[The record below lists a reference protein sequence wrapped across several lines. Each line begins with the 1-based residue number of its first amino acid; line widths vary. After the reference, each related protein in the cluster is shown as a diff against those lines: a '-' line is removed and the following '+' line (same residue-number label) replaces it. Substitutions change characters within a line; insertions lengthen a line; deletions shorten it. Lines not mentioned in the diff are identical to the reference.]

1 MKKRKIIFTVI
12 NDLTYDQRMIRICK
26 SLACLSDRQ
35 VRNKYDV
42 LLVGRKLPSSKP
54 LQSQPFQ
61 QKRLHCFFQKGKF
74 FYLEYNLRLLFFLW
88 KEKFDAVC
96 AIDLDTILPAYYM
109 SNWKGKKL
117 IYDAHEYYTEVPE
130 VIERPMVKNIW
141 EWVGRKT
148 VATCA
153 YCYTVGFALA
163 EVLEKKYK
171 TPFEVI
177 RNMPEYYDLKNE
189 NSSKEKTIILYQ
201 GALNVGRGLEEIIE
215 AMAEI
220 NDAQLWLAG
229 EGDLSNFLRE
239 KTKELGLENNV
250 KFLGFLLPEE
260 LRKITPQAT
269 IGINL
274 LKNNSLNYYYSLA
287 NKTFDFVQAEVPAIH
302 MNFPEYQ
309 NLMKEKE
316 VGILIDDLKK
326 ETIVDAV
333 NVLLQDSIF
342 YKKLKENCGE
352 VRKIW
357 TWENEEKKLLE
368 FYKRVFDGNAD

>member
-1 MKKRKIIFTVI
+1 MKKPTIIFTVI
-12 NDLTYDQRMIRICK
+12 NDLSYDQRMIRICK
-26 SLACLSDRQ
+26 SL
-35 VRNKYDV
+35 VRNNYEV
-42 LLVGRKLPSSKP
+42 LLVGRKLTKSKP

-61 QKRLHCFFQKGKF
+61 QKRLNCFFQKGKF

-88 KEKFDAVC
+88 KKKFDVVC
-96 AIDLDTILPAYYM
+96 AIDLDTILPAYYV
-109 SNWKGKKL
+109 SRWKGRKL
-117 IYDAHEYYTEVPE
+117 VYDAHEFFTEVPE
-130 VIERPMVKNIW
+130 VIERPLVKKIW

-148 VATCA
+148 VPTCA
-153 YCYTVGFALA
+153 YCYTVGHALA
-163 EVLEKKYK
+163 EVLKKKYG
-171 TPFEVI
+171 THFEVI
-177 RNMPEYYDLKNE
+177 RNMPEKNDLK
-189 NSSKEKTIILYQ
+189 KVDFTQQKPIILYQ
-201 GALNVGRGLEEIIE
+201 GALNVGRGLEEVLE

-220 NDAQLWLAG
+220 QEAELWLAG
-229 EGDLSNFLRE
+229 EGDLSDFLRE
-239 KTKELGLENNV
+239 KTIQLQIENKV
-250 KFLGFLLPEE
+250 KFLGYVLPDD

-274 LKNNSLNYYYSLA
+274 LQNKSLNYYYSLA

-333 NVLLQDSIF
+333 NVLLQDAIF

-352 VRKIW
+352 AREIW
-357 TWENEEKKLLE
+357 TWGNEEKKLLD
-368 FYKRVFDGNAD
+368 FYEKVFG

>member
-26 SLACLSDRQ
+26 SLA
-35 VRNKYDV
+35 RNNYDV

-61 QKRLHCFFQKGKF
+61 QKRLNCFFHKGKF

-88 KEKFDAVC
+88 KKKFDAVC
-96 AIDLDTILPAYYM
+96 AIDLDTILPAYYL
-109 SNWKGKKL
+109 SKWKGKKL
-117 IYDAHEYYTEVPE
+117 IYDAHEYFTEVPE

-148 VATCA
+148 ITTCR

-171 TPFEVI
+171 TNFEVI
-177 RNMPEYYDLKNE
+177 RNMPEFYDLE
-189 NSSKEKTIILYQ
+189 KEKIPQEKPIILYQ
-201 GALNVGRGLEEIIE
+201 GALNVGRGLEEMIE
-215 AMAEI
+215 AMTEI
-220 NDAQLWLAG
+220 NNAELWLVG
-229 EGDLSNFLRE
+229 EGDLSLVLRE
-239 KTKELGLENNV
+239 KTKELGLEAKV
-250 KFLGFLLPEE
+250 KFFGYLLPDE
-260 LRKITPQAT
+260 LREITQHAT

-309 NLMKEKE
+309 KLMAEKE

-326 ETIVDAV
+326 ETIIQAV
-333 NVLLQDSIF
+333 NVLLQDSSF
-342 YKKLKENCGE
+342 YKKLKENCAE
-352 VRKIW
+352 ARHIW
-357 TWENEEKKLLE
+357 TWENEEKKLVE
-368 FYKRVFDGNAD
+368 FYKRVFE